1 MLLTAL
7 TFQMTLTPI
16 VGEVLSPQSA
26 STSFGSKA
34 KD

>member
-1 MLLTAL
+1 MLVSAL
-7 TFQMTLTPI
+7 TLQMTLTPI